1 MKFKSTF
8 VLGTAL
14 IGGAVAVYL
23 LDYKPGEEKKAVEM
37 LSSKLIRLDS
47 EKIREVKL
55 TSEYGT
61 FSLTKNAQGDFTINS
76 PVLAKGDKNAVNNLI
91 RSVVNIK
98 KEREIA
104 SGENLNLAPYGL
116 ESPLVELQFLLSD
129 SSVTGISLGEE
140 SPTGEYIFAMSLG
153 DDKVFTIP
161 KSVYSQTNKKLFDLR
176 DKNILSFKSK
186 NVSKI
191 FVKTKDYDYEIERV
205 GSEFLMVKPAA
216 LNLESGKV
224 NSLLSRLANGKVK
237 KFIDREEPAPE
248 ITGLAEAETE
258 LRLEISNPSR
268 QLRLTIGNALSE
280 DGKAYRY
287 AKDASRSTIMLIDS
301 GFAEFLEKRPFELI
315 KKNVLSFDKNK
326 VDAFDIR
333 YGDVELNLTKDESLW
348 YVTRPEKFM
357 ANTDKVNELLE
368 LFLSLKA
375 SGVEEYDPKSF
386 KGYVNKFPDLTITL
400 YQDSV
405 EANFI
410 RTGRK
415 IGNESYLKSGGT
427 PPIYR
432 ILNSAIE
439 KLKVSADYFRK
450 DES

>member
-14 IGGAVAVYL
+14 VGGAVAVYL
-23 LDYKPGEEKKAVEM
+23 LDYKAGEEKKEIEE
-37 LSSKLIRLDS
+37 LSSKLIQLDS
-47 EKIREVKL
+47 ENIRGVKL

-61 FSLTKNAQGDFTINS
+61 VSLTKNAQGDFTINS
-76 PVLAKGDKNAVNNLI
+76 PVLAKGDKNVINSLI
-91 RSVVNIK
+91 RSVENIK

-116 ESPLVELQFLLSD
+116 EPPLVELQFLLRD
-129 SSVTGISLGEE
+129 STVTGISLGEE
-140 SPTGEYIFAMSLG
+140 TPTGEYIFAMAFG
-153 DDKVFTIP
+153 DDKVFTIS

-176 DKNILSFKSK
+176 DKKILSFKSK
-186 NVSKI
+186 DVRNLIVR
-191 FVKTKDYDYEIERV
+191 TKEYEYEINRL
-205 GSEFLMVKPAA
+205 GSEFLMVKPVA
-216 LNLESGKV
+216 LNLETGKV
-224 NSLLSRLANGKVK
+224 NSLLSRLSNGKVK
-237 KFIDREEPAPE
+237 KFIDRQQPAPE
-248 ITGLAEAETE
+248 ITGLAEAETD
-258 LRLEISNPSR
+258 LRLEISNPSG
-268 QLRLTIGNALSE
+268 QLRLTIGNLLRE

-315 KKNVLSFDKNK
+315 KKDVLSFDKNK

-333 YGDVELNLTKDESLW
+333 YDDVELKLKKDDGLW
-348 YVTRPEKFM
+348 NVTHPENFT
-357 ANTDKVNELLE
+357 ADADKVDELLE

-375 SGVEEYDPKSF
+375 SDVEEYDPVSF
-386 KGYVNKFPDLTITL
+386 KRYVTDFPDLTITL

-410 RTGRK
+410 RVGRK
-415 IGNESYLKSGGT
+415 VGNESFLKSGGS

-439 KLKVSADYFRK
+439 KLKVSPDYFRK
-450 DES
+450 EES

>member
-23 LDYKPGEEKKAVEM
+23 LDYKAGEEKKAVDE

-76 PVLAKGDKNAVNNLI
+76 PVLAKGDKNVINRLI

-129 SSVTGISLGEE
+129 SSITGISLGEE

-153 DDKVFTIP
+153 EDKVFTIP

-191 FVKTKDYDYEIERV
+191 FVKTKDYEYEIKRV

-224 NSLLSRLANGKVK
+224 NSLLSRLVNGKVK

-248 ITGLAEAETE
+248 ITGLAEAETD

-268 QLRLTIGNALSE
+268 QLHLTIGNALSE

-301 GFAEFLEKRPFELI
+301 GFAEFLEKIPFELI

-333 YGDVELNLTKDESLW
+333 YGDVELN
-348 YVTRPEKFM
+348 
-357 ANTDKVNELLE
+357 
-368 LFLSLKA
+368 
-375 SGVEEYDPKSF
+375 
-386 KGYVNKFPDLTITL
+386 
-400 YQDSV
+400 
-405 EANFI
+405 
-410 RTGRK
+410 
-415 IGNESYLKSGGT
+415 
-427 PPIYR
+427 
-432 ILNSAIE
+432 
-439 KLKVSADYFRK
+439 
-450 DES
+450 